1 MIKIFIGCANESL
14 PIAQTIQLGFS
25 KQPSRPLCIIWN
37 QGVFKPQEYIIPA
50 LIKQIGE
57 CDYAVFVFSDDD
69 IVFSRGKKKPTAR
82 DNVVY
87 ECGLATGILG
97 EKNCFILKSKK
108 TVLPSDFVG
117 LTCVSFDEEEFALNR
132 EAALGQAITQF
143 SSSIESGSTNSSFP
157 MISWR
162 RYVEAVE
169 ALCAKLKLSPRQG
182 GFRYDVII
190 GISRGGIIAADLINR
205 HFLAEKPLLCL
216 WGDYKSRQPDIDFL
230 SEDAKINQYIID
242 AVSDPKYRSIL
253 VVDDIT
259 RCGKTAVAAKDLLQK
274 EFPDKTVGSAVLFV
288 PKEHKKKVNFYA
300 VALDNSGIAMPYSIL
315 D

>member
-37 QGVFKPQEYIIPA
+37 QGVFKPQEYIIPS
-50 LIKQIGE
+50 LIKQISD
-57 CDYAVFVFSDDD
+57 CDYAIFVFSNDD
-69 IVFSRGKKKPTAR
+69 IVYRRGTKKPTTR

-108 TVLPSDFVG
+108 VVLPSDFVG
-117 LTCVSFDEEEFALNR
+117 LTCVSFDEDEYNQNR

-143 SSSIESGSTNSSFP
+143 STSIETGSANSFP
-157 MISWR
+157 LISWR

-169 ALCAKLKLSPRQG
+169 ALCTKLKRSPRQG

-205 HFLAEKPLLCL
+205 RFMAEKPLLCL
-216 WGDYKSRQPDIDFL
+216 WGDYNSRQPDIDFL
-230 SEDAKINQYIID
+230 SEDASINQHTID
-242 AVSDPKYRSIL
+242 AVSDSKYKSIL
-253 VVDDIT
+253 IVDDIT
-259 RCGKTAVAAKDLLQK
+259 RYGKTVVAAKALFKK
-274 EFPDKTVGSAVLFV
+274 EFPSKRIECAVLFV
-288 PKEHKKKVNFYA
+288 PKEQKKKVDYYA
-300 VALDNSGIAMPYSIL
+300 VALDDKNVAMPYSVL